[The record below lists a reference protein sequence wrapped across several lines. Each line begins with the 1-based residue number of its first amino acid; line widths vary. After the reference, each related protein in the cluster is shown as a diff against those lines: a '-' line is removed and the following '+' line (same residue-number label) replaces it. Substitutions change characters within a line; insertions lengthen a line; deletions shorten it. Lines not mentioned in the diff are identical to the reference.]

1 MLILLIFWGSFAAVS
16 KLTIKNMDGFQLLFA
31 QFAAAF
37 AIMTI
42 MYIIN
47 GDISVTGVQ
56 TCALPIFN
64 GDIRKLSNL
73 SVKQVVL
80 TVLFALPS
88 FLYYLFYFLSL
99 KLIPAIEASILN
111 YLFPVFIIL
120 FSIIIDREKMQMYKI
135 GAILLGFAGVVVI
148 ITGGNLHSA
157 RPTNIQG
164 DVLAICAAVSWG
176 MFSVLG
182 RRNPMDLQISNYLSV
197 AISFLLSLVC
207 VLLFSRFRAPDPPSL
222 LGILWLSLSNIV
234 LGYYLWFKVLKLTSA
249 AMASS
254 MSLITPFVT
263 FLFIA
268 LLLNEKI
275 TGVQLA
281 GLALVIAGLLLQNI
295 PFFMHLREKFW
306 T

>member
-42 MYIIN
+42 MYII
-47 GDISVTGVQ
+47 
-56 TCALPIFN
+56 N